1 MLDVFNTII
10 GILFVGLL
18 VPPCYIYVAGLTVE
32 LIDMSSEKRKEFA
45 LELFESVLL
54 GIVVPAML
62 VGIVVAIS
70 FIISIPLGG
79 V

>member
-45 LELFESVLL
+45 LELSL
-54 GIVVPAML
+54 IH
-62 VGIVVAIS
+62 I
-70 FIISIPLGG
+70 
-79 V
+79 